1 MIVIIKL
8 AQKYLLIFNVQY
20 IRLNSINME
29 ISRSSNK
36 NFGIVFFIVFIIIA
50 FWPLLDDKSYRLWAI
65 IISLI
70 FLILGLI
77 NSKLLTPLNTLWF
90 KLGILLGKI
99 VSPLVMGIIFFV
111 VVTPIALLM
120 KLFKKDVLNLTFNKK
135 NSYWIEKDKQKSTMK
150 NQF

>member
-1 MIVIIKL
+1 
-8 AQKYLLIFNVQY
+8 
-20 IRLNSINME
+20 ME

-65 IISLI
+65 LISLI

-111 VVTPIALLM
+111 VVTPTALLM